1 MESVEDG
8 VLISLT
14 PDGVICVEF
23 EGFEAEGGD
32 VILPNLKLFLTVK
45 EHFVAWVESLLL
57 SRNRRVKRFSD
68 DLSTKRLNA
77 MLRVTQKD
85 PCLVYLGSS
94 SCVVI
99 VVRNGC
105 VVKVPFSVSDGGGFM
120 DGFMALLG
128 EDGDKRQ
135 TVSGA
140 FVRFVKENVAH

>member
-23 EGFEAEGGD
+23 EGFEAED
-32 VILPNLKLFLTVK
+32 VVLPNLKLFLTVG
-45 EHFVAWVESLLL
+45 EHFFAWIESLLL
-57 SRNRRVKRFSD
+57 SRNKRVRRFSN

-77 MLRVTQKD
+77 MLRVTGRD
-85 PCLVYLGSS
+85 SSLVYLGVGGSS
-94 SCVVI
+94 HCV

-128 EDGDKRQ
+128 EDGDKLQ
-135 TVSGA
+135 TVSGE
-140 FVRFVKENVAH
+140 FVRFVKENVTH